1 MILSIPLLT
10 TQEADNPTD
19 HLKPEKVQPHIIVQ
33 GPEREGYTPLSHLCL
48 SLLLFT
54 GQYLTEFLLINVH
67 IDQFYRFE

>member
-19 HLKPEKVQPHIIVQ
+19 HLKPEKVQPHIVVQ
-33 GPEREGYTPLSHLCL
+33 AERGINPLSHLCL